1 MKRGFSACHPAV
13 IFLYFGLMLL
23 FSLWLT
29 HPAAAVLS
37 LLGAVL
43 WSRQL
48 GGRETARFQLRTL
61 LPMLILAALLNPVFS
76 HEGATILTWL
86 PSGNPLTLESILYG
100 IGTAGMLAC
109 VICWF
114 FCFNRVVTSD
124 MFLYLFGRAAPAL
137 SLILSMVLRLVPR
150 LQQQFHAV
158 CRTQAALG
166 RPTDRGPLL
175 QRWANA
181 VRVWSVLLTW
191 ALENAVD
198 TADSMRSRGYG
209 LPGRTSFSLYRL
221 TEKDSGLLCWLGTLA
236 ALLTALALRGA
247 LTWRYYPTVRGAA
260 WDIWQVTALLVY
272 LALSLTPCIL
282 DAWEGREWKRMTS
295 DI

>member
-1 MKRGFSACHPAV
+1 MKTGFSTCHPAV

-29 HPAAAVLS
+29 HPASAALS

-43 WSRQL
+43 WSQQL

-61 LPMLILAALLNPVFS
+61 LPMLILAALFNPVFS

-114 FCFNRVVTSD
+114 SCFNRVVTSD
-124 MFLYLFGRAAPAL
+124 MFLYLFGRIAPAL

-150 LQQQFHAV
+150 FQRQFHAV

-175 QRWANA
+175 RRWANA
-181 VRVWSVLLTW
+181 VRVWSILLTW

-247 LTWRYYPTVRGAA
+247 LAWRYYPTVRCAA
-260 WDIWQVTALLVY
+260 WDIWQATALLTY

-282 DAWEGREWKRMTS
+282 DVWEGRKWKRMTS